1 MCSLTAQ
8 VLKDSLSG
16 VWGPVSKCK
25 SIDIGFMLTC
35 HWGLGSC
42 FEITSQL
49 MLDLCILA
57 AGVWGLVSKYNL
69 IDIGFMFTSYWG
81 LGSCFEI
88 QVD

>member
-8 VLKDSLSG
+8 VSSDYLSG
-16 VWGPVSKCK
+16 VWGLVSKCK

-49 MLDLCILA
+49 MLHPSLL
-57 AGVWGLVSKYNL
+57 
-69 IDIGFMFTSYWG
+69 T
-81 LGSCFEI
+81 LGHRGQFA
-88 QVD
+88 QK